1 MSDYFFP
8 NVSSKLTCQHV
19 LDETGFQ
26 EIWCHLEKQQKLCIL
41 QHFFKLCDGSDA
53 WHRRPG
59 GREVKSI
66 MFYSV
71 SQLSAIALMHGIRR
85 NGVPSFS
92 PHKIVAMSAAKRGSM
107 HIMLKGIEAGVQ
119 RNGVPRSLDVDRTVH
134 ACSETGFQPF

>member
-1 MSDYFFP
+1 MLAQSSL
-8 NVSSKLTCQHV
+8 VSTSLTKRGSKKFGAILRS
-19 LDETGFQ
+19 
-26 EIWCHLEKQQKLCIL
+26 KKRCIL

-107 HIMLKGIEAGVQ
+107 HIMLKGIEVGVQ
-119 RNGVPRSLDVDRTVH
+119 RNGVPSSLDVERIVH
-134 ACSETGFQPF
+134 ACSETGFQAN

>member
-1 MSDYFFP
+1 MRPPRSAFRLFVRCLSCLGFGP
-8 NVSSKLTCQHV
+8 RRTGSILKLS
-19 LDETGFQ
+19 GRF
-26 EIWCHLEKQQKLCIL
+26 
-41 QHFFKLCDGSDA
+41 
-53 WHRRPG
+53 RPG

-66 MFYSV
+66 VFYSV

-119 RNGVPRSLDVDRTVH
+119 RNGVPSSLDVERIVH
-134 ACSETGFQPF
+134 ACSETGFQPFYVDNLCVCLQRETK

>member
-1 MSDYFFP
+1 M
-8 NVSSKLTCQHV
+8 
-19 LDETGFQ
+19 
-26 EIWCHLEKQQKLCIL
+26 
-41 QHFFKLCDGSDA
+41 
-53 WHRRPG
+53 
-59 GREVKSI
+59 KSI

-119 RNGVPRSLDVDRTVH
+119 Q
-134 ACSETGFQPF
+134 TGFQGRWMWTELSMLAAKRGCNHFEVRPGQDSAKQKK